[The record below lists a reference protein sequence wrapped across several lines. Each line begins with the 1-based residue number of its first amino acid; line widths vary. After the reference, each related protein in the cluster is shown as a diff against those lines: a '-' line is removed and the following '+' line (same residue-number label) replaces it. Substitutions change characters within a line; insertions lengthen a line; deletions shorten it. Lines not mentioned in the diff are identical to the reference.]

1 MNTFNLIDNPWI
13 PVRWIDTA
21 VQDKHSLVSLHDAF
35 ARAVEIADLDCAP
48 HERIALTRLLVCI
61 THAAL
66 GAPEDSDEWD
76 GFGDDLTTAVPTYLQ
91 KPEIYPHF
99 NLLGEEPRF
108 LQKKSREDEGYVLS
122 KIFFQL
128 SSGNNPK
135 LLDHWGE
142 DARPWTPAVAALG
155 LLCLQNFFVG
165 GSMASKVR
173 GNGPALKSLQMILL
187 GSNLRETLL
196 RNCLD
201 LKSIGQT
208 GGSLGNP
215 VWDAAPDGNLLARLA
230 PTPCALWLKDDLT
243 RLLID
248 QGHQYLEYESYRD
261 PYASTETNKDKRY
274 LIRAKPDQ
282 GIWRDLHLL
291 TNLQHVEGSSAP
303 LNLQCFTN
311 RKEWGETAELWVGE
325 LIKAK
330 DAKIE
335 DCVESS
341 FTIAK
346 DFFSPSGRN
355 TYAAGIAF
363 AEKISNSLYGAIK
376 FYGSTLMH
384 ESPPTEEGKKHYWHS
399 LDQNHKALI
408 ELAQKPNEQNGKPP
422 IGSLAASDTW
432 TELVRRSAKDA
443 YATVCPCTTP
453 RQIQAYV
460 AGSKSLHKALYPKPE
475 KTAKAAKVIT
485 SP

>member
-1 MNTFNLIDNPWI
+1 MNVFNLIDNPWI
-13 PVRWIDTA
+13 PVRWLDSAPT
-21 VQDKHSLVSLHDAF
+21 DSPSLVSLHDAF
-35 ARAVEIADLDCAP
+35 ARAEEIADLDCAP

-66 GAPEDSDEWD
+66 GAPEDSDDWD
-76 GFGDDLTTAVPTYLQ
+76 GFGDDLTSNVPAYLL
-91 KPEIYPHF
+91 KSEIHQHF
-99 NLLGEEPRF
+99 NLLGNGPRF
-108 LQKKSREDEGYVLS
+108 LQKKSKEGEGYVLS

-142 DARPWTPAVAALG
+142 DARPWSPAVAALG

-165 GSMASKVR
+165 GSMASKVK

-196 RNCLD
+196 MNCLD
-201 LKSIGQT
+201 LKTVKDT
-208 GGSLGNP
+208 GGQLGKP
-215 VWDAAPDGNLLARLA
+215 VWESVADGNLLARLA
-230 PTPCALWLKDDLT
+230 PTSCALWLKDDLSS
-243 RLLID
+243 LLID

-261 PYASTETNKDKRY
+261 PFASTETNKDKRY

-291 TNLQHVEGSSAP
+291 TNLKRAEGSSAP
-303 LNLQCFTN
+303 LNLQCFNGRT
-311 RKEWGETAELWVGE
+311 EWDETAELWVGE

-346 DFFSPSGRN
+346 DFFTPNGRN
-355 TYAAGIAF
+355 IYEAGISF
-363 AEKISNSLYGAIK
+363 AEKTSNSLYGAIK
-376 FYGSTLMH
+376 YYGSTLMH
-384 ESPPTEEGKKHYWHS
+384 DSPPTEEGKKHYWHQ

-408 ELAQKPNEQNGKPP
+408 DLAQKPNEQNGKPP
-422 IGSLAASDTW
+422 IGLLDATDVW
-432 TELVRRSAKDA
+432 TELVRKSAKSA
-443 YATVCPCTTP
+443 YAAVCPCTTS

-460 AGSKSLHKALYPKPE
+460 AGSKPLNKALYPKPE
-475 KTAKAAKVIT
+475 KATKAAKVT
-485 SP
+485 ATL